1 MNKIRLMSLE
11 IVVAPLEAP
20 QRLYGMSVLDI
31 YNDGIVCEQSDCRRL
46 DAEYVYAR
54 LRRGVGVKFTR
65 FDITPY
71 ARESQSVLLAESALL
86 LSEVAPS
93 LWRLT
98 MP

>member
-31 YNDGIVCEQSDCRRL
+31 YNDGIVCEQSDCPHL

-54 LRRGVGVKFTR
+54 LRRGVGVELTR

-71 ARESQSVLLAESALL
+71 AQESQSVLLAESALL